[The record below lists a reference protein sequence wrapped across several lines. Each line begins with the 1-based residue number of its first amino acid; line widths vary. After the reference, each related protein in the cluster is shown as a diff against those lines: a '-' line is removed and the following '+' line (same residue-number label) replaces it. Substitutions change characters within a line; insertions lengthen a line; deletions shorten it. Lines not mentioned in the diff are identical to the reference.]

1 MELWTCF
8 ALQNTNHCV
17 NGLNGLVGE
26 SFCLCISY
34 FSSQRSH
41 VLLRK
46 IPTTPKYPER
56 RNRRACFLGCSVRG
70 QINRPLP
77 RSNLRFRQLRLLPK
91 ETEEGLWFRSN
102 PLQKP
107 FEHLAVLKQEQA
119 QKSKRCCQNPLLDCH
134 ANRFAT
140 FLECKN
146 DAIGRPTTCQLKW
159 KSLLCIQC
167 NRFLHRYRETQ
178 KRSEVV
184 YHCRR
189 APRINPC
196 HRAGRPLW
204 EETRW

>member
-8 ALQNTNHCV
+8 ALQNTNHCVNGLNVNGPNV

-34 FSSQRSH
+34 FSSRRSH
-41 VLLRK
+41 VLLRIPT
-46 IPTTPKYPER
+46 IPTTPMHSKR
-56 RNRRACFLGCSVRG
+56 RKRQACFLGCSVQG
-70 QINRPLP
+70 QKNRPQP

-107 FEHLAVLKQEQA
+107 FGHLAVLKQEQA
-119 QKSKRCCQNPLLDCH
+119 QKSKRCRQNPLLDCH

-146 DAIGRPTTCQLKW
+146 DAIERPTTCQLK
-159 KSLLCIQC
+159 
-167 NRFLHRYRETQ
+167 
-178 KRSEVV
+178 
-184 YHCRR
+184 
-189 APRINPC
+189 
-196 HRAGRPLW
+196 
-204 EETRW
+204 